1 MAHGPSDDELFD
13 ASQAMQDAF
22 WAMAEA
28 TGSEDA
34 VGVAVNARLDHL
46 NTIVSLDPVRIAE
59 EFDRMRTVA
68 SRLAHSEGAK
78 AELAMAESRLDGWRG
93 NAKAALVGKI
103 ANVTSHLDRMAQDA
117 NHIQHMVGSFYAV
130 AVFAR
135 DSHLR
140 LCREFEAA
148 ASREIGNQ
156 EKRDA
161 KLAVA
166 ITSKVLG
173 ALASFEPQQKARSA
187 LAAFLELTEV
197 TVGYF
202 IDGNDAADTANNYM
216 IAASETTRA
225 FESGMG
231 NLHTDL
237 LALEAE
243 LAKDMLR
250 SDVYAPIH
258 PHADITSPDFRYE
271 NFAHGDGLPAA
282 GFDDAVGQERKRMTD
297 ERRARE
303 NEIDRR
309 LGGAE

>member
-1 MAHGPSDDELFD
+1 MVNGPSDDELFD

-46 NTIVSLDPVRIAE
+46 NTVGSLDPARIAE

-68 SRLAHSEGAK
+68 SRLAQSEGAR

-93 NAKAALVGKI
+93 DAKAALVGKM
-103 ANVTSHLDRMAQDA
+103 ANVESHLDRMAQEA
-117 NHIQHMVGSFYAV
+117 NHIQHVVGTFYAV
-130 AVFAR
+130 AVYAR

-148 ASREIGNQ
+148 ALREIGNQ

-166 ITSKVLG
+166 LTSKVLG
-173 ALASFEPQQKARSA
+173 ALASFEPQQKARSTVT
-187 LAAFLELTEV
+187 AFLDIADV
-197 TVGYF
+197 TVAYF
-202 IDGNDAADTANNYM
+202 IDGNDAADVANNYM

-225 FESGMG
+225 FEDGLAA
-231 NLHTDL
+231 LHKKL
-237 LALEAE
+237 LGLEGT
-243 LAKDMLR
+243 LSRDMLE
-250 SDVYAPIH
+250 SDVYEPIH
-258 PHADITSPDFRYE
+258 PDADITSPDFEYD
-271 NFAHGDGLPAA
+271 NFAHGQGLPVP
-282 GFDDAVGQERKRMTD
+282 GFDDAVHRQRERMAD
-297 ERRARE
+297 EREARE